1 MFPIRIALGSSSD
14 KANKTLG
21 QVLPVIDAFKQKI
34 AKGVKVTPDQ
44 IKSIKDM
51 SEVATKLI
59 KQRDENT
66 EELDNLKD
74 SLLSESNSQVIVK
87 DVAFAGT
94 KIGINDAYMTLKSD
108 CQYCRFIKEKGDIKM
123 TGIN

>member
-1 MFPIRIALGSSSD
+1 MA
-14 KANKTLG
+14 

-44 IKSIKDM
+44 IKTIKDM
-51 SEVATKLI
+51 SDVATKLL

-66 EELDNLKD
+66 EELDTLKD
-74 SLLSESNSQVIVK
+74 SLLSESKSQVIVK